1 MGSLPGLME
10 RMDKGEEITNILEVS
25 EDGKILNLEGDITL
39 KELVIQLEK
48 EKPEQIELLKEKYP
62 THITTANEKNDD
74 ENDDENDTT
83 NSETTI
89 KNEMVPSEN
98 ETLSKKSQGDLT
110 TIENEKK
117 LLMSLPGLMERLDN
131 GEEITDILEVTE
143 DGKILNLEGD

>member
-1 MGSLPGLME
+1 
-10 RMDKGEEITNILEVS
+10 MDKGEEITNILEVS

-48 EKPEQIELLKEKYP
+48 EKPEQIELLEEKYP

-74 ENDDENDTT
+74 ENDET

-143 DGKILNLEGD
+143 DGKILNLEGDLTLKEL